1 MKKAFA
7 LLLALCLVL
16 SLAACGGQSKTAAGT
31 WKSKLDLKDLVS
43 DKLDDIL
50 DRLEKTDMEVTLV
63 LHEDKTFLL
72 TMDGTG
78 VAAAVQEAATAY
90 FTGLLDS
97 LGLSQEQYEQ
107 ISGKSLETMI
117 EEAVG
122 KIDQEVLSRDVTGT
136 YTEEKGSLVLKAKG
150 LSARGSWEGD
160 VLTLTVAGIGKMT
173 FTRG

>member
-43 DKLDDIL
+43 DKLDEIL

-78 VAAAVQEAATAY
+78 VADAVKDAAAAFFAEV
-90 FTGLLDS
+90 LDS
-97 LGLSQEQYEQ
+97 LGICQEQYEQ

-117 EEAVG
+117 EEAAG
-122 KIDQEVLSRDVTGT
+122 KINTEILSQGVTGT
-136 YTEEKGSLVLKAKG
+136 YTEEKGTLLLKAKG
-150 LSARGSWEGD
+150 FSARGSWEGD
-160 VLTLTVAGIGKMT
+160 VLSLNASGVGKMT